1 MKALWML
8 LACLTLGG
16 CQLLLDVDS
25 SQCER
30 DSDCVGLLG
39 RDYVCGT
46 SGICKRDTTKPS
58 EMMGADAGTGI
69 AKRWACLD
77 KPPMKAPT
85 SGPATVDVGF
95 NVLDFTTL
103 NPPKDLVVK
112 ACSPTDVACNDPVLD
127 DIKPDADGNLAFQ
140 LPFGFKGY
148 FELIAPD
155 FTPSLSYNNV
165 PAIKDGTY
173 PGPLLV
179 SPQAVQDLAGLGG
192 ESVDPN
198 LGTVVLEVADCNGGA
213 GDGVKLAKKEAEDE
227 RPFYFEGGLPD
238 RELDATA
245 ITNELGRDGAG
256 RAVGGFSNV
265 KPGFVT
271 FEATL
276 VQPTRMVSTFAVQVR
291 AGYMTYVRLQAG
303 Y

>member
-1 MKALWML
+1 
-8 LACLTLGG
+8 
-16 CQLLLDVDS
+16 LLDVDS

-39 RDYVCGT
+39 RDYVCGS
-46 SGICKRDTTKPS
+46 SGICKRDESKPGAS
-58 EMMGADAGTGI
+58 GGADAGAGI

-77 KPPMKAPT
+77 KVSKPPAE
-85 SGPATVDVGF
+85 GPDTVEVGF
-95 NVLDFTTL
+95 DVLDFTTL
-103 NPPKDLVVK
+103 KPPEGLVVQV
-112 ACSPTDVACNDPVLD
+112 CSATDVSCTDPVLQD
-127 DIKPDADGNLAFQ
+127 VLPDADGNLTFD
-140 LPFGFKGY
+140 LPFAFKGY
-148 FELIAPD
+148 FELNAPG
-155 FTPSLSYNNV
+155 FTPALSYNNV
-165 PAIKDGTY
+165 PAYTDGTY
-173 PGPLLV
+173 AGPLLV
-179 SPQAVQDLAGLGG
+179 SPQAIQDLAGLGG

-198 LGTVVLEVADCNGGA
+198 LGTVVLEVVDCDGHA

-238 RELDATA
+238 RELDMTA
-245 ITNELGRDGAG
+245 VTSALGRNGTE

-276 VQPTRMVSTFAVQVR
+276 VEPKRTVATFAVQVR